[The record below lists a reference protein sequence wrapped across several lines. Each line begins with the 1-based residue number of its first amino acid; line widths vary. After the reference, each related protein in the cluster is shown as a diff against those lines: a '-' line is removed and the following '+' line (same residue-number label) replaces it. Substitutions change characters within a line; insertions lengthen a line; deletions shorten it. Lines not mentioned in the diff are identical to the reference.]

1 MNIYI
6 SHLSYGVDDNGL
18 REVFEAYGQVD
29 SAKVITDKF
38 TGKSRGF
45 GFVEMT
51 DENEA
56 NKAIEALNQS
66 EINGMTINVNLAK
79 PREERPHREFNS
91 NSGSSRGGSGSG
103 YGNDRR
109 SNRW

>member
-6 SHLSYGVDDNGL
+6 SHLSYGVDDNEL
-18 REVFEAYGQVD
+18 REVFETYGQVD

-45 GFVEMT
+45 GFVEMP
-51 DENEA
+51 DETEA

-66 EINGMTINVNLAK
+66 EIDGMNVNVNIAK
-79 PREERPHREFNS
+79 PREERPRREFS
-91 NSGSSRGGSGSG
+91 PRGGNF
-103 YGNDRR
+103 NDRR
-109 SNRW
+109 NYR